1 MSTTTNTTN
10 KKHDIWCIPQ
20 KILLRPLWIIGWC
33 ILLVIGFISV
43 YDVSLSTC
51 GDRYP
56 ILLSRALTTDPYRGI
71 ILSYCLLSICTS
83 FSLQKSFLFGGFLGF
98 FSAFLVS
105 MFETSAHNFLI
116 VTSSVLILFECM
128 PQKMSDKSWGNMKIR
143 CGNIWKFHWF
153 ITVLLGFIFVIL
165 KNEIGKCSFWYIVEY
180 ILFLSM
186 FLLVTWLIPPNMELT
201 DTISK
206 SNTINESNI
215 ENSKNMSKILNKDEL
230 NPRKFKVEF

>member
-128 PQKMSDKSWGNMKIR
+128 PQKMSDKLWE
-143 CGNIWKFHWF
+143 NIWKFHWF
-153 ITVLLGFIFVIL
+153 ITMLLGFIFVIL

-186 FLLVTWLIPPNMELT
+186 FLLVTWLIPPTMELT

-215 ENSKNMSKILNKDEL
+215 ENSKKVSNNFMKKDKL
-230 NPRKFKVEF
+230 NPGKFKMEF